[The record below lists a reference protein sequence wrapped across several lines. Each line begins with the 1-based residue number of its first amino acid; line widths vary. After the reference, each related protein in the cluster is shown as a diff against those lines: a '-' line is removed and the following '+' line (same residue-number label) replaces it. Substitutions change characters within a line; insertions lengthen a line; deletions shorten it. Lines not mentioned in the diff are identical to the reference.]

1 MNAWP
6 GSFLRKIKMRKIIK
20 KIFGDHP
27 TPQISFDLMIKSN
40 NHYGIF
46 PKFKFGIM
54 RKSLINKF
62 FLGPIIFLAVILD
75 IDNSYAQGPPIFTD
89 TPLLLG
95 LEGGGIRTFG
105 KYISKENANI
115 YMQPFVVPYNLTA
128 KLNIGLIIP
137 YVRKSPDGKETQSG
151 IGDIGVFTKYVILQ
165 KDYTRKTFRTLVKV
179 TQRFPTGRTNSD
191 PAIGLDVYQTSIGL
205 VSGFI
210 TTKYGIYTEVGY
222 NIVSNNLSD
231 NFIYNVAFGY
241 PLLPQRY
248 PPKQL
253 NAYLEFNG
261 NYVLDNNQ
269 NNLFISPG
277 LQFIAGRRVLFE
289 TGIQLPLIE
298 DVPDNLKTNFMYTL
312 GTRILIF

>member
-1 MNAWP
+1 M
-6 GSFLRKIKMRKIIK
+6 K
-20 KIFGDHP
+20 
-27 TPQISFDLMIKSN
+27 
-40 NHYGIF
+40 
-46 PKFKFGIM
+46 
-54 RKSLINKF
+54 KSLINKF
-62 FLGPIIFLAVILD
+62 LLGPIIFLAVILD

-89 TPLLLG
+89 SPILLG
-95 LEGGGIRTFG
+95 LEGRGIRTFG

-115 YMQPFVVPYNLTA
+115 YMQPFAVPYNLTP
-128 KLNIGLIIP
+128 KLNIGLMVP

-151 IGDIGVFTKYVILQ
+151 IGDIGVFAKYVILQ
-165 KDYTRKTFRTLVKV
+165 KDYPRKTFRTLVKV

-191 PAIGLDVYQTSIGL
+191 PAIGLDAYQTSIGL

-210 TTKYGIYTEVGY
+210 TTKYGIYGEVGY
-222 NIVSNNLSD
+222 NMVSNNKSD
-231 NFIYNVAFGY
+231 NLIYNFAFGY
-241 PLLPQRY
+241 PLLPQQY

-261 NYVLDNNQ
+261 NYKLDNNQ
-269 NNLFISPG
+269 NILFISPG

-298 DVPDNLKTNFMYTL
+298 DVPDNQKTKFMYTL